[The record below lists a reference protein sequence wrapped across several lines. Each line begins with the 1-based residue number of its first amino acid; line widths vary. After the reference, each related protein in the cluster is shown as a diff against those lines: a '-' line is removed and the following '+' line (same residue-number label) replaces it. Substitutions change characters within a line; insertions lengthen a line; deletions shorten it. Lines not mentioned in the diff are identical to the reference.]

1 MEVDNYP
8 TPTWKR
14 RLLVLALAMGAAMFI
29 VHMLTIPPTPVPKE
43 LVPPIRD
50 KARCAAGQTQDCVGG
65 TAVMILAPAA
75 PARASAAAPPAS
87 TPP

>member
-8 TPTWKR
+8 APTWKR
-14 RLLVLALAMGAAMFI
+14 RLLVLALAVGTAMFI

-50 KARCAAGQTQDCVGG
+50 KARCAVGQTQDCVGG
-65 TAVMILAPAA
+65 TAVMILAPAPTQGPA
-75 PARASAAAPPAS
+75 PASAPR
-87 TPP
+87 